1 MAIIDYV
8 FSRFF
13 SAFVVIR
20 NDGRKINLFCKAVD
34 EFPDTWENEFAVVR
48 VRTDQLKGYYQ
59 RICEVVVNVTNPLDV
74 RGEWSDIANHTGW
87 IGHVL

>member
-1 MAIIDYV
+1 MCASNIESNRAHYYGAVQLISQEEV
-8 FSRFF
+8 
-13 SAFVVIR
+13 
-20 NDGRKINLFCKAVD
+20 FCKAVD